1 MVPLFKSLQP
11 ADSRGY
17 NMRYSKPQI
26 ITALTTIVKIQEK
39 IIKANAAA
47 ARTYKKELK
56 ETSKLFKKAFNRW
69 MEEMNTSAGLRK
81 AIYDYNALKE
91 SYSFQDFKK
100 NKKRRK
106 KQKSKYGNL
115 FKNRSQKERKQNE
128 TIQN

>member
-1 MVPLFKSLQP
+1 MT
-11 ADSRGY
+11 
-17 NMRYSKPQI
+17 YSKAQLI
-26 ITALTTIVKIQEK
+26 NALTAIIKIQEK

-106 KQKSKYGNL
+106 K
-115 FKNRSQKERKQNE
+115 
-128 TIQN
+128 